1 MQIQKIILKKDVIKD
16 FAKFINPFS
25 EQYHVVTDTPRHEIC
40 KIMIEMFRPEI
51 NHKDNWMRKKINPK
65 FKPPHRVNNG
75 RLRSNL
81 SRIRKIPQ
89 KINKLE
95 EQLAEISQTT
105 VDFVKK
111 G

>member
-65 FKPPHRVNNG
+65 FKLPHRVNNG

-81 SRIRKIPQ
+81 SRIKKIPQ

>member
-1 MQIQKIILKKDVIKD
+1 MQIQKIILKEDVIKD
-16 FAKFINPFS
+16 FAKFINPFC
-25 EQYHVVTDTPRHEIC
+25 EQYHVVTDTPRPEIC
-40 KIMIEMFRPEI
+40 KIMIEMFQPEI
-51 NHKDNWMRKKINPK
+51 DHKHNWLRKKIDAK
-65 FKPPHRVNNG
+65 FKPPHRVKNG
-75 RLRSNL
+75 RLRSNI